1 MAKGR
6 PRKLPKMDSIVE
18 PNLVDLSE
26 EEENFEEEE
35 ETIDEELD
43 FDKQRFDSDFYVNDD
58 E

>member
-26 EEENFEEEE
+26 EEEIDIEEEE
-35 ETIDEELD
+35 NLDDELD
-43 FDKQRFDSDFYVNDD
+43 FDKQRFDSDFYVRDD